1 MSISESSTQ
10 QEFINNPNCSVSV
23 DERGDLLCATSG
35 RFVTIV
41 LFVVGML
48 FIYAS
53 IVIIGW
59 ELPSGRI
66 HSSTLLSGTFVFLL
80 GILCQWRSYRRQKE
94 MGNFEISV
102 SAQVIRKQG
111 KQTGYPFDYITRLR
125 ITRNWTAM
133 ARIQHILPIPVW
145 LFIHFKNGHRI
156 RVATGRRDEV
166 MELLKWMRAAD
177 IPCVD
182 WV

>member
-1 MSISESSTQ
+1 MSISESSTEQ
-10 QEFINNPNCSVSV
+10 VFIDNPNCKAAVN
-23 DERGDLLCATSG
+23 EQGDLECTTSG

-66 HSSTLLSGTFVFLL
+66 HSSTLIYGSIVFLL

-94 MGNFEISV
+94 TGAFEICI
-102 SAQVIRKQG
+102 SAETIRKQG

-133 ARIQHILPIPVW
+133 ARIQHMLPVPFW

-156 RVATGRRDEV
+156 RIASGRREEV
-166 MELLKWMRAAD
+166 MELLKWMRSAGV
-177 IPCVD
+177 PCVD